1 MAKKNIVSILLVAI
15 SLFCNMAHA
24 DGAIVVNDNQCI
36 ILDGNGVEIFPDVD
50 AHNITTS
57 QNSHYICEA
66 DVTPPPGG
74 HAVHFDY
81 ENTGLTCGDGN
92 FDWWETVSASGRAV
106 VVCLI
111 TPP

>member
-1 MAKKNIVSILLVAI
+1 MVKNIVSILLVAI
-15 SLFCNMAHA
+15 FFFCNMAFAEH
-24 DGAIVVNDNQCI
+24 AIVINDNQCI
-36 ILDGNGVEIFPDVD
+36 ILDGNGDEIFPEDD

-74 HAVHFDY
+74 QAVHFDY
-81 ENTGLTCGDGN
+81 GNTGLTCGDGN
-92 FDWWETVSASGRAV
+92 FIWHETVSANGHAV